1 MSDSTTSL
9 PDRYNTLIEK
19 IVEKTLKGKIRSK
32 EQVYRSIVKEVAQ
45 GTGEIFERCLDDRLR
60 MAQHQV
66 DTGADELK
74 KAKANRI
81 LKALKTIEQSW
92 ERWQQENQAKRSRGL
107 LVDRVLS
114 AEPDRQLFALLRSLD
129 PNQPQAL
136 NIEQL
141 QEVAKTLAAAAKEY
155 PDREKSI
162 AELAAGIEG
171 GLESWQR
178 LEPYLTTWMYDQGRS
193 QIGFEG
199 VPGQRGPWM
208 LWAKQT
214 NAAFAQ
220 ALFEAIALNQSIA
233 ELAAKRGNLEPGG
246 LVELALILQFLQ
258 RGLVAWFDKLVYNA
272 KASTKLSS
280 STFLTFAVIWSGLAN
295 GFNQAQSKQ
304 LADGCFQITLQI
316 LRAFAQQKYFPLYGG
331 IFASFTGEY
340 LREALDYLDE
350 PLSRLEGTQEKA
362 RILTMLGYSLRARG
376 EYARSLT
383 FHEQALEIA
392 LEAGDRS
399 CAIANLNHLSRTSVA
414 RKNYSQAISYSQ
426 RALILSRESGDTR
439 GQANALANLGYSE
452 VFQAREG
459 ERLEPEVYERAMDY
473 LQQGLQLSEKL
484 SDRQSQALCSSSLG
498 IACIVLDK
506 PQEALQYLAQGLEA
520 AQFAGDFYLQ
530 GINYA
535 YIAQAYYSVS
545 IIQKAV
551 ATGCLGMYILEQIGS
566 SEWRQPAGLLTI
578 LQGQWGTDAFNIALE
593 QQRKD
598 IISVI
603 GVDGYDYIRELLEKY
618 KRSL

>member
-1 MSDSTTSL
+1 MSDSTSL

-32 EQVYRSIVKEVAQ
+32 EQVYRSIVQEVAQ
-45 GTGEIFERCLDDRLR
+45 GTGEIFERCLDERLR
-60 MAQHQV
+60 AAQHKV

-74 KAKANRI
+74 RAKANRI

-92 ERWQQENQAKRSRGL
+92 ERWQEENQAKRSRGL
-107 LVDRVLS
+107 FVNQVLS

-129 PNQPQAL
+129 PNQPQAQG
-136 NIEQL
+136 IQQL
-141 QEVAKTLAAAAKEY
+141 QEFAKTLAAAAREN
-155 PDREKSI
+155 PDREQSI
-162 AELAAGIEG
+162 SELAAGIEG

-208 LWAKQT
+208 LWAKQANT
-214 NAAFAQ
+214 AFAR
-220 ALFEAIALNQSIA
+220 ALFEAIALNQSIV
-233 ELAAKRGNLEPGG
+233 ELARDRGNLKPGG
-246 LVELALILQFLQ
+246 LVELALTLQFLQ

-295 GFNQAQSKQ
+295 GFNQAQSQQ

-316 LRAFAQQKYFPLYGG
+316 LRAFSQREYFPLYGG

-340 LREALDYLDE
+340 LRNTLDYLDE
-350 PLSRLEGTQEKA
+350 PLTRLEGTQEKA

-376 EYARSLT
+376 EYERSLT
-383 FHEQALEIA
+383 FHEQAVEIA
-392 LEAGDRS
+392 RQAGDRS
-399 CAIANLNHLSRTSVA
+399 CEIANLNHLSRTSVA
-414 RKNYSQAISYSQ
+414 QKNYTQAISYSQ

-439 GQANALANLGYSE
+439 GQANALANFGYSE

-459 ERLEPEVYERAMDY
+459 ERLEPEVYERAIDY

-498 IACIVLDK
+498 IAYVVLDK

-535 YIAQAYYSVS
+535 YIAQAYYNVS
-545 IIQKAV
+545 IIQKSV

-578 LQGQWGTDAFNIALE
+578 LQGQWGTDAFDIALE
-593 QQRKD
+593 QQRQD
-598 IISVI
+598 IIPVI